1 MAGPYL
7 WLRGELEPVVKGA
20 WEATAGWFCSPLVPR
35 NSPVAGRD
43 TLPHRQGCRVQ
54 TEQGMGCV

>member
-7 WLRGELEPVVKGA
+7 WPKEELGPAVGGA
-20 WEATAGWFCSPLVPR
+20 WGAIVSWPWRPLVPR
-35 NSPVAGRD
+35 NSPVAGQN
-43 TLPHRQGCRVQ
+43 TLPYGRDFRVR